1 MLALAESLKVTD
13 PESMNQCMIRGGLI
27 SKHEALIEIEETA
40 EISHVDCTFICIA
53 VVTLVRFDKE
63 LYLMTQ
69 CQEVLYIESLYG
81 AVAHEPLYDAL
92 VILLG

>member
-40 EISHVDCTFICIA
+40 EISHVDCTFICVT
-53 VVTLVRFDKE
+53 VVTLVRFDEE
-63 LYLMTQ
+63 LYLVTQ
-69 CQEVLYIESLYG
+69 CQEVLYIESLYC

-92 VILLG
+92 IILLG